1 MRTDLLWSLFL
12 IFVPMSLLAVGGGA
26 SILAPIHHQM
36 VEVHGW
42 LTQREFIDVFAISR
56 AAPGPG
62 SIMVTLIGWKIAGW
76 PGAIVASLGI
86 FAPSSLLCFGVAKA
100 WNRARGSRLHAALE
114 QGLIPLAGGL
124 MIAGAL
130 AIVRASDS
138 GPLGWAVAAA
148 STSVMMWRSFHPL
161 LVLALGGAV
170 YTAVALATGMS

>member
-1 MRTDLLWSLFL
+1 MRADLLWTLFI

-26 SILAPIHHQM
+26 SILAPIHHQV
-36 VEVHGW
+36 VEAHGW

-62 SIMVTLIGWKIAGW
+62 SIMVTLIGWKVAGW
-76 PGAIVASLGI
+76 IGALIASVGI
-86 FAPSSLLCFGVAKA
+86 FLPSSLLCYGVAKA

-114 QGLIPLAGGL
+114 QGLVPLAAGL

-130 AIVRASDS
+130 TILRASDA

-148 STSVMMWRSFHPL
+148 STAVMMWRSLHPL
-161 LVLALGGAV
+161 LVLAVGGTL
-170 YTAVALATGMS
+170 YTVVALTLGLN

>member
-1 MRTDLLWSLFL
+1 MRADLLWTLFI

-76 PGAIVASLGI
+76 PGAIAASLGI
-86 FAPSSLLCFGVAKA
+86 FAPSSVLCFGVAKA
-100 WNRARGSRLHAALE
+100 WNRSRGSRFHTALE
-114 QGLIPLAGGL
+114 QGLVPLAAGL
-124 MIAGAL
+124 MIAGAI
-130 AIVRASDS
+130 AILRASDT

-148 STSVMMWRSFHPL
+148 STSVMMWRSVHPL
-161 LVLALGGAV
+161 LVLSAGGIL
-170 YTAVALATGMS
+170 YTAVALALGVS